1 MIEMNTKIGGI
12 YTTAS
17 FRNGNEIEKFF
28 YSLEQTGVT
37 ANNFTLIFDDKRA
50 SINATHELN
59 DLEEQFNELLKRFDG
74 RLALDDYIDH
84 PVWVSESSIK
94 IHLKVTPEKPTSYDD
109 IFTALKP
116 TYTTKEAELRNY
128 FWDKQT
134 QYIGLTPAP
143 TPDPNPAST
152 EETSSTEVTA
162 ESTSDV
168 KPEICT
174 EEDIEKYLAD
184 NLF

>member
-1 MIEMNTKIGGI
+1 MAEMRIKIGGI

-17 FRNGNEIEKFF
+17 FRNENEREKFF
-28 YSLEQTGVT
+28 YSLEQTGIT
-37 ANNFTLIFDDKRA
+37 TSNYTLIDNKTA
-50 SINATHELN
+50 TINATHELN

-74 RLALDDYIDH
+74 KLALDDCMDH
-84 PVWVSESSIK
+84 SVWVSESSIK

-116 TYTTKEAELRNY
+116 TYATKEAELRNY

-143 TPDPNPAST
+143 TPDPTPVST
-152 EETSSTEVTA
+152 EEKSSEVTA

-174 EEDIEKYLAD
+174 EADIEKYLAE